1 MRDVL
6 FSVALLRY
14 RADRSIKCLNVEA
27 AMMTFQDGRC
37 RRLSVNRFE
46 TLQKIGNLLH
56 QVQRGYFR
64 IRKLPR
70 DSVASDAVEL
80 QPAIFRSLLS
90 FQLYSVKTYTAS
102 QKMDEAASS
111 SLTEPLD
118 LVKLALGE

>member
-1 MRDVL
+1 
-6 FSVALLRY
+6 
-14 RADRSIKCLNVEA
+14 
-27 AMMTFQDGRC
+27 MMTFQDGRC